1 MRRQYRVRDWN
12 DPNWEAKV
20 KEHMQRRN
28 KNRSFAGIA
37 VAIIGILWMFSIAFK
52 FNFEWDTH
60 WPYVLIIIGILI
72 GIKNNF
78 RNAAWWILILI
89 GGVYLVED
97 LPGFYNYSDYVVPGA
112 LVIGGIGLAITKR
125 NHKNDCAPG
134 FKVDNSTSTE
144 NNLNLDVTFGGRKE
158 MITSK
163 EFKGGNISVTFGGC
177 ELNFMQAD
185 IVDSPAI
192 LDLKVSFGGVEI
204 IVPSHWHIQNEINP
218 SFGNVEDER
227 NIQTASSVE
236 NKKVL
241 ILRGNC
247 SFGNVEIKSY

>member
-1 MRRQYRVRDWN
+1 MRRQYRERDWN
-12 DPNWEAKV
+12 DPNWEAKM
-20 KEHMQRRN
+20 KEHLQRRDKN
-28 KNRSFAGIA
+28 KSFFGIA
-37 VAIIGILWMFSIAFK
+37 IAIIGVLWILSIALK
-52 FNFEWDTH
+52 FDFEWDTH
-60 WPYVLIIIGILI
+60 WPFVLIIIGVLI
-72 GIKNNF
+72 GVKNNF
-78 RNAAWWILILI
+78 RNAAWWILCLI
-89 GGVYLVED
+89 GGANLVEMHY
-97 LPGFYNYSDYVVPGA
+97 YNFSEYIWPGA
-112 LVIGGIGLAITKR
+112 LVLGGIGIALTKR
-125 NHKNDCAPG
+125 NHRRDCAPG
-134 FKVDNSTSTE
+134 FKVDNSISTE

-185 IVDSPAI
+185 IIDSPAI

-204 IVPSHWHIQNEINP
+204 IVPSHWHIQNEISP